1 MLILFV
7 SDSII
12 KIMNGYFNL
21 KELYSHIKDFY
32 IITHIR
38 ITVFDDSFEE
48 ILSYPEEKA
57 KVCKYLRENPSFDQK
72 CRKCD
77 KEHMEM
83 ASKRKEPLLYLC
95 HASLTEIIVPLFL
108 GEKTIGYLFFSHIL
122 NYKTHKEAFIAIK
135 KAVEVSFDEKKVEEM
150 ISSMPLFDDEYL
162 QASLKLLVDIASYLM
177 VNHMAYLK
185 YEDLSK
191 KIDQYIQ
198 ENLEKDLSAMTL
210 CKVFSI
216 GKTNLYQ
223 LTNKLYGEGLAI
235 HIKKMRIEKA
245 KELMRENNT
254 YKTSYIAQKVG
265 FDDYSYFIV
274 AFKDITGMTPKAFL
288 KSLNTR

>member
-7 SDSII
+7 LDSII
-12 KIMNGYFNL
+12 KIMNAYFNL

-38 ITVFDDSFEE
+38 ITLFDDAFTE

-57 KVCKYLRENPSFDQK
+57 EVCRYLRENPSFDQK

-122 NYKTHKEAFIAIK
+122 NYSTYEEALLAIK
-135 KAVEVSFDEKKVEEM
+135 KAIEMDFDQEKVEKM
-150 ISSMPLFDDEYL
+150 ISQMPLFEDEYL
-162 QASLKLLVDIASYLM
+162 HASMKLLVDIASYLM
-177 VNHMAYLK
+177 VNHMTYLK

-191 KIDQYIQ
+191 KIDRYIN
-198 ENLEKDLSAMTL
+198 ENLEKDLSAKNL

-223 LTNKLYGEGLAI
+223 LTNQLYGEGLAM

-245 KELMRENNT
+245 KEWMRQNGT
-254 YKTSYIAQKVG
+254 LKTSYIAQQVG
-265 FDDYSYFIV
+265 FYDYSYFIV
-274 AFKDITGMTPKAFL
+274 AFKDVTGMTPKAFM
-288 KSLNTR
+288 KSLKN